1 MYYHT
6 KILYC
11 LQWWPCGIIQGDP
24 LSPYLFV
31 LVMEVFSRMLQSAIS
46 SSSAFRFHSKCE
58 ALKLTHLFFADGL
71 ILFSSANIHSLTI
84 FQDSLEAFKKIL
96 GLRANPANSENFLAA
111 VPAHLKQGILEFLKF
126 KEGKL
131 PVKYLGAIRETI

>member
-1 MYYHT
+1 
-6 KILYC
+6 
-11 LQWWPCGIIQGDP
+11 
-24 LSPYLFV
+24 
-31 LVMEVFSRMLQSAIS
+31 MEVFSRMLQSAIS

-71 ILFSSANIHSLTI
+71 ILFSSANIHSLSI

-131 PVKYLGAIRETI
+131 PVKYLGAIRKTI

>member
-1 MYYHT
+1 M
-6 KILYC
+6 
-11 LQWWPCGIIQGDP
+11 
-24 LSPYLFV
+24 PYLF
-31 LVMEVFSRMLQSAIS
+31 LFCAKGLNAIIKSAASHGEIQSYSIC
-46 SSSAFRFHSKCE
+46 RNGQ
-58 ALKLTHLFFADGL
+58 KLTHLFFANGL

-84 FQDSLEAFKKIL
+84 FQDFLEAFKKIL

-131 PVKYLGAIRETI
+131 PVKYLGAIRKTI